1 MLNATISAIT
11 LTICEEMPSHKDDEA
26 IYYEAGL
33 IVENGGL
40 NL

>member
-11 LTICEEMPSHKDDEA
+11 LTICEEMPSKDMRRA
-26 IYYEAGL
+26 IYYEGGL
-33 IVENGGL
+33 IVENGPR

>member
-11 LTICEEMPSHKDDEA
+11 LTICEEMPSHQHGET

-33 IVENGGL
+33 IVEN
-40 NL
+40 